1 MDPATADLPESR
13 SREAI
18 LEAAEGLFLHYGF
31 RRTSLE
37 EIAREAGL
45 SRTAI
50 YHHFRNKEAIL
61 LAIAERLY
69 AGALDTAAAAAC
81 APLPLHERLRRVLE
95 AKLGYF
101 FELLHGSRH
110 GADLMDLQHQICG
123 DLIQTNTCQYT
134 SILASMLGDADRAG
148 DIDLAR
154 HGLTAEAAADLLYLA
169 ARGLQDSTGLPIS
182 PEEYHRRL
190 DKLVGTAL
198 GGWAPPASRDASLRP
213 RPSRT

>member
-1 MDPATADLPESR
+1 MGRAAADLPESS
-13 SREAI
+13 SRETI

-37 EIAREAGL
+37 EIARDAGL

-69 AGALDTAAAAAC
+69 AGALDTAAAAAA

-123 DLIQTNTCQYT
+123 DLIQENTGRYT
-134 SILASMLGDADRAG
+134 AILAALLADADRAAE
-148 DIDLAR
+148 IDLAR
-154 HGLTAEAAADLLYLA
+154 HGLTPEDAADLLYLA

-198 GGWAPPASRDASLRP
+198 GGWTADATSRPPPRRP
-213 RPSRT
+213 